1 LNNALLKK
9 VHQLCQGIDQIAMAL
24 LDRELLTINIFYPQ
38 EMELERLFS
47 SNPEAYPPGGRK
59 QKKGTPW
66 GQHVLIEQKIFIG
79 EGTEAIRQSFDD
91 HETIERLGL
100 QSIINVPISNHA
112 RCLGTLN
119 ILMTLPRVKPEHIE
133 TAQYLC
139 ALLQPGLITISRKQP
154 QRRL

>member
-59 QKKGTPW
+59 QKKGTSW

-100 QSIINVPISNHA
+100 QSIINIPLSSGTE
-112 RCLGTLN
+112 CFGTLN
-119 ILMTLPRVKPEHIE
+119 ILMTHSQVLDEHIE
-133 TAQYLC
+133 ISRYLG
-139 ALLQPGLITISRKQP
+139 ALLTPGIL
-154 QRRL
+154 RLRAKEKK